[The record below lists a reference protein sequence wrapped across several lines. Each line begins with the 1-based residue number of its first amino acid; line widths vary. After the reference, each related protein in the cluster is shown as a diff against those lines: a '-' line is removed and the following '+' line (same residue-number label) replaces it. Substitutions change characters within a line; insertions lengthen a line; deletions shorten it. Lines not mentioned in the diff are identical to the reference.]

1 MLEELL
7 IKIKSIS
14 ELGGFDSLINKLR
27 GVENQTK
34 TSSNTIQNDLNKIN
48 DVDWSKVSS
57 KHKQLIEQILSQS
70 KTGSDSSKNEFEKIN
85 NVDFSKLGTTFK
97 TISDKIATDASI
109 TADVSIAK
117 LQEIANNPD
126 FSNLS
131 VRFKSGADG
140 ISSDATITANIAT
153 TELQKINQ
161 ADFKNLSVHFKT
173 ATEQMAVDSKA
184 ATSSILSDL
193 QSIDTGLGGML
204 TGAGATLGFDKL
216 FNEAYSRA
224 SMMWRL
230 NNQNAAEASQILKA
244 YTDYDISSA
253 RPDHDLVKMMEWII
267 NSGEIRAS
275 NTKQSLALLDAM
287 SANADPIRERGAMF
301 AYGRYLSSGYEAA
314 KMAFRDE
321 GLSASQ
327 LERLEKANTYEERLA
342 ALKQLGIERGSIII
356 GQNGEIIGQ
365 YNTMEGEIGGYNQ
378 AMALLDIVVQ
388 AATLAFMQLMNYLKP
403 TFEWLAKI
411 TEGNQG
417 LIGGIV
423 IGIGALGIL
432 TGGLAILSSVGS
444 GVIGFVRGFGK
455 GLGFL
460 NNMLNLSAIK
470 TRILIPLLE
479 KLGISMKKAE
489 TSTGGG
495 GSTKSS
501 GPGFLERMGNMGKK
515 GFITN
520 LKGIAITM
528 TLAAAA
534 IAMLIV
540 PLMAIAAL
548 GLVYKAMEAQV
559 KKGAEAI
566 IIVGGIT
573 AIVLAAIGIFQGA
586 ILGAG
591 TLFIGSGGA
600 AILPMIAGIAF
611 FLLSAAAAILLL
623 NVPLLAIAA
632 LGAVFAG
639 VETQARKGIE
649 VIKLI
654 STTLVEIAPALI
666 LFIAA
671 VAFFTLVPVAGLYA
685 VAGIVITI
693 LLLTESIILLEA
705 PLQKVA
711 ELGSKFTDLSGVQKG
726 ITAIKSALT
735 AITLISQIYTEA
747 NKIKTDTNVTFSGGF
762 SDIISLILKITD
774 DKNSLDQLINTLSDL
789 EDFINKYNT
798 ITGDLPEIK
807 NPNALKNALTVIK
820 DVNEVINGINT
831 GLKNINSM
839 DWENNWNNYNGG
851 SGGPLDKM
859 GNIIVGVS
867 NFIKNVSGK
876 ITTIPKIDSK
886 KLEGLKSSATVITDI
901 STISTNMS
909 QAMKN
914 INNMQGDNNWN
925 NFNGGKGGPF
935 DKIGTIVDGVI
946 NFMKRNKDKLNGL
959 DTESMKKQGGKF
971 RQLTSG
977 FNYFLNDTINTSSR
991 FTNLKN
997 LKTPEDSDYFKI
1009 EKFTNQI
1016 ITRMGNLKKKMNNV
1030 KADDYSNMG
1039 VNFRKITSQ
1048 YGYFIN
1054 DTNNIST
1061 KMQTLGEIEEPDWSQ
1076 FSRVE
1081 TLTGRIITSMKT
1093 LKAKMAGVEDVGTIG
1108 VTWRNSANQF
1118 MYFINDYNRI
1128 NQAMAL
1134 IGDEP
1139 IPYEKLSKLEI
1150 TIGRILTSLKTI
1162 TEKVN
1167 NSGMGEADSSNI
1179 SSAVNSIV
1187 TVINQINTALNA
1199 AVGVEGSAR
1208 NLGAKIPAGIRAGVG
1223 NGSTIGSWV
1232 ISTITTSINSKN
1244 SYFVSSGKRLATSLV
1259 NGFRSSA
1266 VQLKTV
1272 AASEVDWALNAI
1284 TSRASSYWTAGAK
1297 LASSLVGGY
1306 NSVPKP
1312 LSGGDFLAGG
1322 DYSGLSGG
1330 DDFSGLAGGD
1340 SINTTNSTNNRT
1352 IINKIYN
1359 KIIVESV
1366 RDDDDIDK
1374 LENMMERLYDKKLRT
1389 T

>member
-7 IKIKSIS
+7 IKIKSIF
-14 ELGGFDSLINKLR
+14 EGGGFDSLTNKLR
-27 GVENQTK
+27 SAENQSK
-34 TSSNTIQNDLNKIN
+34 SSSSNIKNDLNKIN

-57 KHKQLIEQILSQS
+57 KHKQLIDQILSQS
-70 KTGSDSSKNEFEKIN
+70 KTGADSSKNEFEKIN
-85 NVDFSKLGTTFK
+85 GVDFSKLGTTFK

-184 ATSSILSDL
+184 ATSSIMSDL
-193 QSIDTGLGGML
+193 QSLDTGLGGML
-204 TGAGATLGFDKL
+204 TGAGATLGMDKL

-230 NNQNAAEASQILKA
+230 NNQNSAEASQILKA

-275 NTKQSLALLDAM
+275 NTKQSLSILDAI

-301 AYGRYLSSGYEAA
+301 AYGRYLGSGYEAA

-321 GLSASQ
+321 GLSESQ
-327 LERLEKANTYEERLA
+327 LEMLSKAKTYEERLQ
-342 ALKQLGIERGSIII
+342 ALKQLGIERGTITI

-378 AMALLDIVVQ
+378 ALALLDIIVQ
-388 AATLAFMQLMNYLKP
+388 AATLSFMQLMNWLKP
-403 TFEWLAKI
+403 IFEWLSSI
-411 TEGNQG
+411 TQGNQK
-417 LIGGIV
+417 LIGSFI
-423 IGIGALGIL
+423 IGIGILGMF
-432 TGGLAILSSVGS
+432 TGGLAVLSAVGN
-444 GVIGFVRGFGK
+444 GAVGFVRLLTG

-460 NNMLNLSAIK
+460 NNMLKGTAIQTK
-470 TRILIPLLE
+470 ILIPLME
-479 KLGISMKKAE
+479 KLGISIKKAE

-495 GSTKSS
+495 SSKSS

-520 LKGIAITM
+520 LKGIAVTM

-534 IAMLIV
+534 IVMLII

-586 ILGAG
+586 IFGAG
-591 TLFIGSGGA
+591 KLFIGSGGA

-611 FLLSAAAAILLL
+611 FILSASAAILLL

-632 LGAVFAG
+632 LGAVFSG
-639 VETQARKGIE
+639 VEKQARKGIE
-649 VIKLI
+649 IIKLVAN
-654 STTLVEIAPALI
+654 TLVEISPALL
-666 LFIAA
+666 LFA
-671 VAFFTLVPVAGLYA
+671 VAVALFALIPLSGIYA
-685 VAGIVITI
+685 VAGIAITI
-693 LLLTESIILLEA
+693 VLTTEAIILLEV
-705 PLQKVA
+705 PLKKVA
-711 ELGSKFTDLSGVQKG
+711 ELGGKFNDLKGVEKG

-735 AITLISQIYTEA
+735 AIILISQIYTEA
-747 NKIKTDTNVTFSGGF
+747 NKVKNNNNTVFTGGGL
-762 SDIISLILKITD
+762 SDIIALIMNIAD
-774 DKNSLDQLINTLSDL
+774 DKNSLDQLINIISDL

-798 ITGDLPEIK
+798 ITEDLPQIK
-807 NPNALKNALTVIK
+807 NPNALKNVLSVIS
-820 DVNEVINGINT
+820 DVNNVINGINT
-831 GLKNINSM
+831 GLKGTNSI
-839 DWENNWNNYNGG
+839 DWETNWNNYNGG
-851 SGGPLDKM
+851 SGGPFDKL
-859 GNIIVGVS
+859 GNIILGVS
-867 NFIKNVSGK
+867 NFIKNISGK
-876 ITTIPKIDSK
+876 VTSIPKIDSK
-886 KLEGLKSSATVITDI
+886 KLEGLKSSSTVITEI

-909 QAMKN
+909 QAIKN

-935 DKIGTIVDGVI
+935 NKVGNIVEGVI
-946 NFMKRNKDKLNGL
+946 NFMKHNKDKLNGL
-959 DTESMKKQGGKF
+959 DTESMKKQGVKF

-991 FTNLKN
+991 FTNLKD
-997 LKTPEDSDYFKI
+997 LKTPEDSDYFKV
-1009 EKFTNQI
+1009 EKFATQI
-1016 ITRMGNLKKKMNNV
+1016 INRLGNLKKKMDNV
-1030 KADDYSNMG
+1030 KTDDYSNMG
-1039 VNFRKITSQ
+1039 LNFRKITSQ

-1054 DTNNIST
+1054 DTINTSNRLQNLSKI
-1061 KMQTLGEIEEPDWSQ
+1061 KEPDWSQ
-1076 FSRVE
+1076 FARIE
-1081 TLTGRIITSMKT
+1081 KMTGRVMTSINS
-1093 LKAKMAGVEDVGTIG
+1093 LKSKISGVEDVGTIG
-1108 VTWRNSANQF
+1108 ATWRNSANQF
-1118 MYFINDYNRI
+1118 MYFVNDYNRI
-1128 NQAMAL
+1128 NQAMAV

-1162 TEKVN
+1162 TNKVN
-1167 NSGMGEADSSNI
+1167 GSGMGEANSSNI
-1179 SSAVNSIV
+1179 TSVVNSIV
-1187 TVINQINTALNA
+1187 NVINQINTALNA
-1199 AVGVEGSAR
+1199 AAGVDSSSR
-1208 NLGAKIPAGIRAGVG
+1208 NLGAKIPTGIKAGMGTGGA
-1223 NGSTIGSWV
+1223 IGSWIV
-1232 ISTITTSINSKN
+1232 SSITTSINSKN
-1244 SYFVSSGKRLATSLV
+1244 SYFLSSGKRLATSLV

-1266 VQLKTV
+1266 IQLKTV
-1272 AASEVDWALNAI
+1272 AASEVNWALNAI
-1284 TSRASSYWTAGAK
+1284 TSRASSFWTAGAK
-1297 LASSLVGGY
+1297 LGAAMKGGY
-1306 NSVPKP
+1306 EDA
-1312 LSGGDFLAGG
+1312 SGGLAGGGLAGG
-1322 DYSGLSGG
+1322 DYSSLSGG
-1330 DDFSGLAGGD
+1330 EDYSGLAGGS
-1340 SINTTNSTNNRT
+1340 SINTTNSTNK
-1352 IINKIYN
+1352 KIVTN
-1359 KIIVESV
+1359 NISIKIDVGSV
-1366 RDDDDIDK
+1366 RDDDDLVRIENS
-1374 LENMMERLYDKKLRT
+1374 LESIIDKKLRT